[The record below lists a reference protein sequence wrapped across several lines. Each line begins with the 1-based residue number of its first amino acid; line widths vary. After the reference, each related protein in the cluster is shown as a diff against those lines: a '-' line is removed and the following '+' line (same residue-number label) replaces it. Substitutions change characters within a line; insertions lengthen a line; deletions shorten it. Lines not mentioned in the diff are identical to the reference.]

1 MKRGEKRLSSLSEKY
16 GTDSQEYKD
25 ALRNITLKNAWYK
38 DMVNTTTKQLAEVNQ
53 TALAYVQDQMPEVY
67 ALNYNQFGR
76 ELEKAGISDE
86 DSIRFNLVDEA
97 TVRRMIKDGD
107 IEMPYQKKRLSI
119 PKDQRWNTR
128 QINSSV
134 LQGIIQGESIG
145 QIAKRLY
152 PIMDNNVHA
161 AVRNARTL
169 VTGAESRGR
178 MDSYKEAKDDGV
190 VLNKVW
196 LATADGRTR
205 DWHVDMDGQEVGV
218 DEEFTDGLG
227 NALMYPGDPG
237 GAPESVYNCRCA
249 LTTHIVG
256 FQRADGSI
264 SYVDYEG
271 EPDAHDA
278 AMEKERE
285 RRGRPQ
291 PEKAQ
296 KKDEATAQSN
306 RPKDVMGNSA
316 NGYAERDVENM
327 KKLLRDDGKSAEV
340 YSMVSDNMKE
350 ATDDQRPKKAFYTAG
365 ANRVHINR
373 KAVVSGNN
381 YNQPYQVHF
390 HEYGHNMDFILGSN
404 FGHYS
409 NVPLSEGYR
418 SADGKTFEEIIFSD
432 WDKIILPRAEEN
444 LKEVMLENARLN
456 LDTASGGMGWDTFA
470 SSEIAGYRKY
480 AGLKRTSDE
489 IKAMR
494 EEAFSYDNDTERLNW
509 YYNNIEKFVASA
521 KYGGAVSNMEIK
533 EAKKMAVEDFC
544 DEVMNKHSLVA
555 RTDISDMF
563 ERYSVKNG
571 GEAYPFGVGHGKSY
585 ANREGALAKEAFAEM
600 TAAEISNPESL
611 ELIKEY
617 LPESYKAY
625 QEMLDQAL
633 TKGD

>member
-1 MKRGEKRLSSLSEKY
+1 MKRGEQRLSSLSEKY

-25 ALRNITLKNAWYK
+25 ALRNITLKNVWYK

-271 EPDAHDA
+271 EPDAHDR
-278 AMEKERE
+278 AMEKERD
-285 RRGRPQ
+285 RRGLKIQ
-291 PEKAQ
+291 PRTSTAKTDHEEEKKKLPLIMSKLKAMLRDSDYTEFSGKVEEADNRELFRVYADGINGLTEARSGGYYTPALKSITFSYDSNDGTSRYSTLAHEYNHYFDAVIGRADSLSFKEADLINDKCKFGSGAMRVIKECPSNSDEFLSALRTDMGALKSRGLKELYAEFRQSTESRNATGSVQDALDGFYSTQ
-296 KKDEATAQSN
+296 KQYAGWGHGDKYYNRKYNNLIKD
-306 RPKDVMGNSA
+306 MGN
-316 NGYAERDVENM
+316 E
-327 KKLLRDDGKSAEV
+327 KS
-340 YSMVSDNMKE
+340 
-350 ATDDQRPKKAFYTAG
+350 
-365 ANRVHINR
+365 
-373 KAVVSGNN
+373 
-381 YNQPYQVHF
+381 
-390 HEYGHNMDFILGSN
+390 
-404 FGHYS
+404 
-409 NVPLSEGYR
+409 
-418 SADGKTFEEIIFSD
+418 
-432 WDKIILPRAEEN
+432 
-444 LKEVMLENARLN
+444 LKECYIELGFDASNQTKVKRICRQYEAASEAFANVGSAVACGGKELEAVEKYMPNTVAAYR
-456 LDTASGGMGWDTFA
+456 
-470 SSEIAGYRKY
+470 EIAG
-480 AGLKRTSDE
+480 GLN
-489 IKAMR
+489 
-494 EEAFSYDNDTERLNW
+494 NDR
-509 YYNNIEKFVASA
+509 
-521 KYGGAVSNMEIK
+521 
-533 EAKKMAVEDFC
+533 
-544 DEVMNKHSLVA
+544 
-555 RTDISDMF
+555 
-563 ERYSVKNG
+563 
-571 GEAYPFGVGHGKSY
+571 
-585 ANREGALAKEAFAEM
+585 
-600 TAAEISNPESL
+600 
-611 ELIKEY
+611 
-617 LPESYKAY
+617 
-625 QEMLDQAL
+625 
-633 TKGD
+633 